1 MSRFQRILIGLFCA
15 AVALWLVA
23 PTLIIVPISF
33 AEKKSL
39 AFPPDGFSLQWYANL
54 IRNPEWSNSILN
66 SLQIATI
73 VSVVATVIGTLAAI
87 GIARM
92 KSRGG
97 GVIRAILIT
106 PMIVPGVVMAIG
118 IYAVYLDHQLVGS
131 LTGYVA
137 AHSML
142 AIPFVI
148 IAVGAS
154 LSVFDTRLETAAASL
169 GASRITTFFTI
180 TLPLIAPGVLSGLL
194 FAFVTSFDEVIVA
207 LFINS
212 PSRKTLPV
220 QIFASMTRDSDPTV
234 AAVGTLIFLLTSLI
248 IAAGLWFGTA
258 QTMPFLVATV
268 LAGGGLAIAVAV
280 WSLIMTVF
288 EIHGPGENTR
298 LVRVARKIRPKL
310 PYGFAFAIGA
320 IVAFPQSWWMT
331 GAA

>member
-1 MSRFQRILIGLFCA
+1 MSRFQRTLIGLFCA

-39 AFPPDGFSLQWYANL
+39 AFPPDGFSLKWYANL

-66 SLQIATI
+66 SLQIAAI
-73 VSVVATVIGTLAAI
+73 VSVVATVIGTIAAI

-234 AAVGTLIFLLTSLI
+234 AAVGTLIFLLTSFI
-248 IAAGLWFGTA
+248 IAAGLWFGTRRRRA
-258 QTMPFLVATV
+258 
-268 LAGGGLAIAVAV
+268 
-280 WSLIMTVF
+280 
-288 EIHGPGENTR
+288 
-298 LVRVARKIRPKL
+298 
-310 PYGFAFAIGA
+310 
-320 IVAFPQSWWMT
+320 
-331 GAA
+331 